1 MVAAYEEAVEV
12 FEEAFVSAMSVT
24 RDTQRRKD
32 EYRACSVV
40 SGRFEARLKP
50 DAEAMRHVEG
60 QADEDDDEPV
70 PLADDPVYG
79 PRAASP
85 PAASLD
91 RDDRHASTTS
101 SAFVDGQLRSKL
113 KRAFELV
120 FVPVGDNAKLLLPP
134 KQGRNDEAAPGQS
147 DVELAPGLPLKLT
160 PAVRC
165 PIHRRHFVS
174 ATRHHALAQRIGTD
188 GTYACLFGDEADPAA
203 AAYRDICR
211 TELENELGCDPAAF
225 YVCPEPTCNAAV
237 CKNCM
242 RFPNKYSELKSRLL
256 SIQYQLRRM
265 GALSIVGLIVVTLAQ
280 SLYLPAVRNAVA
292 AVFCHVSLMC
302 TFPDCYSPPTP
313 SFLLLALAS
322 GLILLFIGVG
332 FVAFLFGFVA
342 GRKVTLVTSGIFEPE
357 HLRFW
362 GQGNIGEGAGGG
374 GAPAGQ
380 PQDAGSAG
388 MPGQVQSTGDLAAMD
403 STAAA
408 TTTTAAAELDDSLVD
423 EARFPATTLEV
434 LTCDIDDAQ
443 WQAIL
448 QRDESMFKGAYQQYE
463 FRYMAV
469 HGPLMVFKLLQLGVV
484 LYAGEPNSLTQLAAA
499 GLVEVAQLAVLVATN
514 PFTDP
519 WIDALSKA
527 GAVHQVGQ
535 LGLMGLFRADVAED
549 PGRRG
554 AAFAM
559 IGLATAYFVLVVAVI
574 VFVVVVPVAT
584 AWRRTKARE
593 AAERAAAEQRFEDER
608 KEIAGRDREEQVQRE
623 QEEKDDS
630 ADLELDDDSDDDD
643 DDDDGDAN
651 GDAAAHVDGDA
662 DDGSDDSDS
671 W

>member
-1 MVAAYEEAVEV
+1 MQQQQSSAKVKT
-12 FEEAFVSAMSVT
+12 FPVSMLPPLQCPTHRGLIMNATDDHKLV
-24 RDTQRRKD
+24 RRIAD
-32 EYRACSVV
+32 DDDVYRCK
-40 SGRFEARLKP
+40 FHP
-50 DAEAMRHVEG
+50 DA
-60 QADEDDDEPV
+60 DDDVATE
-70 PLADDPVYG
+70 YNKWF
-79 PRAASP
+79 RSE
-85 PAASLD
+85 LD
-91 RDDRHASTTS
+91 VA
-101 SAFVDGQLRSKL
+101 
-113 KRAFELV
+113 
-120 FVPVGDNAKLLLPP
+120 
-134 KQGRNDEAAPGQS
+134 
-147 DVELAPGLPLKLT
+147 
-160 PAVRC
+160 
-165 PIHRRHFVS
+165 
-174 ATRHHALAQRIGTD
+174 
-188 GTYACLFGDEADPAA
+188 
-203 AAYRDICR
+203 
-211 TELENELGCDPAAF
+211 LGCHPVDF
-225 YVCPEPTCNAAV
+225 YVCPERTCNHAICA
-237 CKNCM
+237 NCM
-242 RFPNKYSELKSRLL
+242 LWRSKKEKLVAKAISLRYVAERL
-256 SIQYQLRRM
+256 
-265 GALSIVGLIVVTLAQ
+265 GALAILGLVMVTLAQ
-280 SLYLPAVRNAVA
+280 SMYLPAVRNAVA
-292 AVFCHVSLMC
+292 AVFCHSSLAC
-302 TFPDCYSPPTP
+302 EFPDCYSPPTP
-313 SFLLLALAS
+313 AYLVLALLS
-322 GLILLFIGVG
+322 GLVLLFIGVG

-342 GRKVTLVTSGIFEPE
+342 GRKVALVKSGILNPGDM
-357 HLRFW
+357 HFW
-362 GQGNIGEGAGGG
+362 GQSPDPVVDEDGWPDGDTPEVAPKR
-374 GAPAGQ
+374 APA
-380 PQDAGSAG
+380 S
-388 MPGQVQSTGDLAAMD
+388 M
-403 STAAA
+403 
-408 TTTTAAAELDDSLVD
+408 
-423 EARFPATTLEV
+423 LEV
-434 LTCDIDDAQ
+434 LTCDIAADK

-630 ADLELDDDSDDDD
+630 ADLEVDDDSDDDD